1 MTRPRP
7 SYTPKPRIWD
17 QIQVTARFGKGGN
30 WFSTIRSELEK
41 QGFPLYDNFL
51 GGWDADAIDLW
62 LDRRSG
68 IAESNILDA
77 DKELDKWEK
86 SGCHIS

>member
-7 SYTPKPRIWD
+7 SYTPTPRIFDAW
-17 QIQVTARFGKGGN
+17 QVACRLG
-30 WFSTIRSELEK
+30 RSETWFRDNRRRLEAA
-41 QGFPLYDNFL
+41 GFPRSDSLL

-68 IAESNILDA
+68 ILDA
-77 DKELDKWEK
+77 SLVDVDGELDKWEP
-86 SGCHIS
+86 